1 MSRVTTKQQA
11 NWSSFAGAL
20 ELILCKSYCEKYEIM
35 KVGQKR
41 IVHLI

>member
-1 MSRVTTKQQA
+1 MFRVATKQQA
-11 NWSSFAGAL
+11 NWSSIAGAL
-20 ELILCKSYCEKYEIM
+20 ELILCKSYSEKHKIM